1 MARKVAIIASQG
13 TLDTAYKVLNIATA
27 AASMDAE
34 VTIFFT
40 FEGLAILTSPESL
53 QMPPGKEQIAAAL
66 SQAGLPS
73 VREMMDMAEEAGVKF
88 LGCQMTMDVL
98 GIGKAQIGESCDV
111 GGAAAFLEYAFD
123 ADVTVTF

>member
-40 FEGLAILTSPESL
+40 FEGLAILTQPDSL
-53 QMPPGKEQIAAAL
+53 QMPPGKEEIQGAL
-66 SQAGLPS
+66 GQAGLPS
-73 VREMMDMAEEAGVKF
+73 IREMLDMAAESGVQF
-88 LGCQMTMDVL
+88 LGCQMTMDVM
-98 GIGKAQIGESCDV
+98 GIKQEHLFGNCPV

-123 ADVTVTF
+123 ADVSVTF

>member
-13 TLDTAYKVLNIATA
+13 TLDAAYKVLNIATA
-27 AASMDAE
+27 AAAMDAE

-40 FEGLAILTSPESL
+40 FEGLMILTQPESL
-53 QMPPGKEQIAAAL
+53 QMPPGKEQIAADL
-66 SQAGLPS
+66 GQAGVPTVKELMNMAVES
-73 VREMMDMAEEAGVKF
+73 GVNMM
-88 LGCQMTMDVL
+88 GCQMTMDVM
-98 GIGKAQIGESCDV
+98 GIGKEHLIESCSV